1 MLGLTGESANEPI
14 RIVLVSLLL
23 LGLGGL
29 FSLAAS
35 GTTLIDRFTVNQ
47 ARRILANSATPIAA
61 QLLNR
66 VVDLVFAAFAL
77 RMLGVEGNGQYAI
90 ATVTW
95 LYLKTVTDFGLS
107 ILAAR
112 EVARDPSSA
121 GQLIGA
127 TTLFRYAVLVVVSP
141 LLVVYLTIGS
151 TLLDLSR
158 ASIVATILLTASLLP
173 ASYAEAINSVFTGYE
188 RLHLPAV
195 LTVFTNLIRFAI
207 GLLALDAGWGVPGIA
222 TAAVI
227 AATCNAAAMHLA
239 LHRQRVRIAWSLT
252 PFQAKQLA
260 RAAWPLL
267 LNGLLITVFF
277 RIDTF
282 IIQAFGGTRALGIYD
297 AAYKLPNLLP
307 LIPSYFVLAVFP
319 VLARQTGDDLRRSYE
334 LGAKFL
340 VIIGWAIVIFTLLTA
355 PLLIRILGGSTFLP
369 DAADTLRLLI
379 WFAPLHY
386 LNGITQYAIIAVDRQ
401 RDIAPAYIAATV
413 FNISANLVAI
423 PLFGYRAAAV
433 TTILT
438 EIVLLVLL
446 RRSVTRHLGVVDWSV
461 LLWRPLLAAATGCLV
476 GVLVRNI
483 SWVLLFPLALVTY
496 GIALFAFGVV
506 RSQELT
512 LLRPLL
518 PRLRLS
524 RSRV

>member
-1 MLGLTGESANEPI
+1 MLALIGDTVNETV
-14 RIVLVSLLL
+14 RIALLSLLL
-23 LGLGGL
+23 FGLVGL
-29 FSLAAS
+29 FGLAAS
-35 GTTLIDRFTVNQ
+35 GTTWIDRFAVNQ

-61 QLLNR
+61 QLFNR
-66 VVDLVFAAFAL
+66 AVDLVFAAFAL

-95 LYLKTVTDFGLS
+95 LYLKTITDFGLS

-112 EVARDPSSA
+112 EVARDPDSA
-121 GQLIGA
+121 GQLIGS
-127 TTLFRYAVLVVVSP
+127 TTLFRFTILLALLPVLVTYLALGP
-141 LLVVYLTIGS
+141 LVLG
-151 TLLDLSR
+151 LSQP
-158 ASIVATILLTASLLP
+158 SIVATLLLTISLLP
-173 ASYAEAINSVFTGYE
+173 ASYAEAINSVFTGFE
-188 RLHLPAV
+188 RLHVPAL
-195 LTVFTNLIRFAI
+195 LTVFTNLVRFAV

-239 LHRQRVRIAWSLT
+239 IRRQRVRIAWNLT
-252 PFQAKQLA
+252 SDEAKDLA
-260 RAAWPLL
+260 RSAWPLL
-267 LNGLLITVFF
+267 LNGLLITLFF
-277 RIDTF
+277 RLDTF
-282 IIQAFGGTRALGIYD
+282 IIQAFEGTWALGIYD

-340 VIIGWAIVIFTLLTA
+340 IIIGWAIVIVTLFTA
-355 PLLIRILGGSTFLP
+355 PLLIRLLGGRAFLP

-401 RDIAPAYIAATV
+401 RAIAPAYLAATL
-413 FNISANLVAI
+413 FNLGTNLVAI
-423 PLFGYRAAAV
+423 PVFGYRAAAI

-438 EIVLLVLL
+438 EVVLFVLLQ
-446 RRSVTRHLGVVDWSV
+446 RSIARYLGTIDWAT
-461 LLWRPLLAAATGCLV
+461 LLWRPLPAVAVACLV
-476 GVLVRNI
+476 GLVLQHI
-483 SWVLLFPLALVTY
+483 SWVLLPFVLVTY
-496 GIALFAFGVV
+496 GSALILLGVV
-506 RSQELT
+506 RHQELA

-518 PRLRLS
+518 PQTRAS

>member
-1 MLGLTGESANEPI
+1 MVEFAGTFGNNTVRLGL
-14 RIVLVSLLL
+14 LVL
-23 LGLGGL
+23 LGIGLAGL
-29 FSLAAS
+29 FGLATT

-61 QLLNR
+61 QLFNR
-66 VVDLVFAAFAL
+66 AIDLVFAAVAL
-77 RMLGVEGNGQYAI
+77 RILGVEGNGQYAI

-112 EVARDPSSA
+112 EVAKDPFAA
-121 GQLIGA
+121 GRLIGA
-127 TTLFRYAVLVVVSP
+127 TTLFRFTVLFASLPFLVLFLGLGLRFFQFSP
-141 LLVVYLTIGS
+141 
-151 TLLDLSR
+151 
-158 ASIVATILLTASLLP
+158 ASVAAIVLLTLSLLP
-173 ASYAEAINSVFTGYE
+173 ASYAEAINSVFTGFE
-188 RLHLPAV
+188 RLHLPAL
-195 LTVFTNLIRFAI
+195 LTICTNLVRFAV

-222 TAAVI
+222 TAAVL
-227 AATCNAAAMHLA
+227 AATCNAAAMHVA
-239 LHRQRVRIAWSLT
+239 IRRQRVRIAWQLT
-252 PFQAKQLA
+252 RDEVLDLA
-260 RAAWPLL
+260 RTAWPLL

-282 IIQAFGGTRALGIYD
+282 IIQAVDGTRALGIYD

-319 VLARQTGDDLRRSYE
+319 VLSRQTGDDLRRSYE

-340 VIIGWAIVIFTLLTA
+340 LITGWAIVTFTLFTA
-355 PLLIRILGGSTFLP
+355 PYLIQLLGGSAFLP

-401 RDIAPAYIAATV
+401 RDIAPAYLAATF
-413 FNISANLVAI
+413 FNIGANLLAI

-433 TTILT
+433 VTVLT
-438 EIVLLVLL
+438 EVVLFLALY
-446 RRSVTRHLGVVDWSV
+446 RSVSRHLGPVDWPS
-461 LLWRPLLAAATGCLV
+461 LLWRPLPAVLLACLV
-476 GVLVRNI
+476 GALSQRI
-483 SWVLLFPLALVTY
+483 SVFLLPTAFVSY
-496 GIALFAFGVV
+496 GACLLLFGVV
-506 RSQELT
+506 RREEML

-518 PRLRLS
+518 PRRLLS
-524 RSRV
+524 RSGA